1 MTDRSRLLHRPLP
14 TTWWLGKRN
23 YIIFILRELS
33 AVFVALVAI
42 GTVIQVQALS
52 DGQTA
57 YAGYQAMLDSP
68 ALIILSVVALLFAL
82 LHTITW
88 FLLAGRVLVIPVG
101 EKTVPKRMIVAGH
114 FLMWIVISIVFACIV
129 T

>member
-1 MTDRSRLLHRPLP
+1 MTNGPRLLHRRLP
-14 TTWWLGKRN
+14 ANWWLKKRN
-23 YIIFILRELS
+23 YLIFVLRELS
-33 AVFVALVAI
+33 AVFVAIVAI
-42 GTVIQVQALS
+42 GTVIQVQALR
-52 DGQTA
+52 DGATA

-68 ALIILSVVALLFAL
+68 VMIALNVVALLFAL

-101 EKTVPKRMIVAGH
+101 EKTVPSRVVVAGH
-114 FLMWIVISIVFACIV
+114 FLMWLALSVVFAVIV